1 MANIKI
7 NTRNFARKLRKVAA
21 GDTVLMSRDTYKK
34 PLVLEGITGTKEHPV
49 IIRPDYGLRTGD
61 VVLKSDIREHE
72 ARMLGN
78 RVAGKREQAG
88 YYPTVG
94 HLGEQALLILRNC
107 QFVVVQGLKFKG
119 CWPTGIFIDDS
130 MYVGVRDCHFEKGSI
145 AIVAQ
150 GRKCHD
156 VVVEHC
162 SWKQDKSGYLMWNRV
177 PWDRIHGASNNG
189 NDSGVSEDDYR
200 YWDGDFF
207 RAWNVHSNFTFRH
220 NHIED
225 AFNGIHFFNSHD
237 RLPPGRDANTLEF
250 NGGRESAANVL
261 IENNRFV
268 RVRDNIFEP
277 ESHAWNWVI
286 RHNTLLDCYRP
297 FSFEFERAGW
307 FYIYGNK
314 GAFLNRPSG
323 DFRGEDLNIKK
334 SKRRRNPSLT
344 KTKGP
349 QKNEGPIYF
358 FNNSWFFEKGKGLF
372 PKFQL
377 GKLVHVNN
385 ASQFANPEQA
395 RYFGGAG
402 TVPSAI
408 PFDPEKEIEA
418 EGSRFTRRWGD
429 FDIRM
434 DGDVCNDV
442 HFPDDYR
449 ALGYGLGVS
458 SKQATASFARVRRDQ
473 VNSIADLDFTS
484 KSRDIR
490 KKSVELVLELP
501 FGKPIKIDA
510 GYNVGAVQKKNVYD
524 RLDGGFEFIPDL
536 DWLPQDEPEP
546 ETSVFFAATND

>member
-7 NTRNFARKLRKVAA
+7 NTQNFAKKLRKVAA
-21 GDTVLMSRDTYKK
+21 GDTVLMARDTYVK
-34 PLVLEGITGTKEHPV
+34 PVVLEGITGTREHPV
-49 IIRPDYGLRTGD
+49 IIKPDDRAETGD
-61 VVLKSDIREHE
+61 VVLKSDLCEFE
-72 ARMLGN
+72 ARLRGN
-78 RVAGKREQAG
+78 SAASKREQAG

-107 QFVVVQGLKFKG
+107 QFVVVQGLKFEG

-130 MYVGVRDCHFEKGSI
+130 MYVVIRDCHFKEGSL
-145 AIVAQ
+145 AMVAQ

-162 SWKQDKSGYLMWNRV
+162 SWKQDVSGFRMWTRV

-189 NDSGVSEDDYR
+189 NNAGVSELDYR
-200 YWDGDFF
+200 HWDGDFF

-261 IENNRFV
+261 IEHNTFI

-323 DFRGEDLNIKK
+323 DFKGADLEIKE

-377 GKLVHVNN
+377 GKLVHANN
-385 ASQFANPEQA
+385 ASQFANSKKA
-395 RYFGGAG
+395 RYFGSNG

-408 PFDPEKEIEA
+408 PFDLDREVKEE
-418 EGSRFTRRWGD
+418 ESRFTRRWGD

-434 DGDVCNDV
+434 NGDVCNDV
-442 HFPDDYR
+442 YFPDYYR
-449 ALGYGLGVS
+449 SLGYGLGAA
-458 SKQATASFARVRRDQ
+458 SKQAEASFKRVRKDE
-473 VNSIADLDFTS
+473 VSSIGDLDFTS
-484 KSRDIR
+484 TSPDIK
-490 KKSVELVLELP
+490 KKSIELVLELP
-501 FGKPIKIDA
+501 FGKPIKIGA
-510 GYNVGAVQKKNVYD
+510 GYNIGAVQKKDIYGL
-524 RLDGGFEFIPDL
+524 LDNAFGFLPDL
-536 DWLPQDEPEP
+536 DWIPHEGQ
-546 ETSVFFAATND
+546 ETLS